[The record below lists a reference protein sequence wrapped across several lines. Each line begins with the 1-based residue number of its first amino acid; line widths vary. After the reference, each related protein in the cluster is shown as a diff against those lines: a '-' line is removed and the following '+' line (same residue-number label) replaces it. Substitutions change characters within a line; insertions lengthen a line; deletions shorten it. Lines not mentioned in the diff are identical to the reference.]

1 MEANVA
7 DPRDPFVDLRK
18 PIVARRPRPDFT
30 VALRRQLMEE
40 LQMSLIDDTVSTDHG
55 TLRLVHLRVGDAE
68 QAMRFFGS
76 LFGWVGERYTDPDA
90 DAHVSYYTLN
100 TAVTVRLIDD
110 PASAPFRPNYAVDD
124 VAAAAR
130 AIEAGGGR
138 VSESELTDDGGGWL
152 YADDDQGLPF
162 VAYRPSDAYHGES
175 AEPVSGDV
183 GLVFMTVDA
192 AAAGAFYGSVL
203 GWELAAA
210 HPGSHFYDAV
220 DRVGVFDETAALGTD
235 HPPAINVY
243 FEVPA
248 LRPAAERIEELGGH
262 SDGVPELTT
271 MGPYFTVECT
281 DDQGTPF
288 GLISLALDPAGD

>member
-7 DPRDPFVDLRK
+7 DPRDPFVDLRR
-18 PIVARRPRPDFT
+18 PIVAARPRPDFT
-30 VALRRQLMEE
+30 VALRRRLMEE
-40 LQMSLIDDTVSTDHG
+40 LQMSSIDDAVSTDHG
-55 TLRLVHLRVGDAE
+55 TLRLAHVRVGDAE

-76 LFGWVGERYTDPDA
+76 LFGWVGERYVDPDA
-90 DAHVSYYTLN
+90 DAPVSYYTLN

-110 PASAPFRPNYAVDD
+110 PDSALFRPNYVVDD

-138 VSESELTDDGGGWL
+138 ITESELTDDGGGWL

-162 VAYRPSDAYHGES
+162 VAYRPSGAYHGE
-175 AEPVSGDV
+175 AVDPITGDI

-203 GWELAAA
+203 GWQLTAA

-235 HPPAINVY
+235 RPPGITVY

-248 LRPAAERIEELGGH
+248 LRPTADRIEELGGRT
-262 SDGVPELTT
+262 DDVPDLAT

-281 DDQGTPF
+281 DDQGTRF